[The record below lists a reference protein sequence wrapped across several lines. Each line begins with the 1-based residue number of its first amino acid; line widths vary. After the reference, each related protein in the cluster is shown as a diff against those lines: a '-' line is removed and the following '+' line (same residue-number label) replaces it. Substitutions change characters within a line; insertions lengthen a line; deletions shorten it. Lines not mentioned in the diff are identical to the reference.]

1 MTQTIVWLSLYT
13 ISYKHDLLLNVISL
27 QVESTL
33 IVTICLA
40 VIIQNKYEEIKKKT
54 LGPKFLAIC
63 LFFNA
68 AFVLLY
74 VYNRSE
80 KSEVENQIKKHL

>member
-13 ISYKHDLLLNVISL
+13 ISYEHDLLLNVISL

-40 VIIQNKYEEIKKKT
+40 VIIQNKYEEIKKTAEEVK
-54 LGPKFLAIC
+54 
-63 LFFNA
+63 
-68 AFVLLY
+68 AFARRFSIPGV
-74 VYNRSE
+74 
-80 KSEVENQIKKHL
+80 